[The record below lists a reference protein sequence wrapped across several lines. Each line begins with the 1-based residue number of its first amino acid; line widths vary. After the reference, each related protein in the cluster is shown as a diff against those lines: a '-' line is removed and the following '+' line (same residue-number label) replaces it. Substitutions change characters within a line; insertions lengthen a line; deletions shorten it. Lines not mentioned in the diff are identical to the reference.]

1 MRDSGNGQGL
11 DVLGYDE
18 VAAREQGARP
28 CQLYEVEFRAGAGP
42 TSTCG

>member
-1 MRDSGNGQGL
+1 MRDSGNGEGF
-11 DVLGYDE
+11 DVLGNDE

-28 CQLYEVEFRAGAGP
+28 CQLYEVEFGAGLAP